1 MDFLSQDV
9 WRFINTFA
17 PWFSAVGT
25 LSAVVLS
32 LYLARRD
39 KNVRLKVSAGHRIIV
54 GPGSQEPYPEY
65 LSIYIV
71 NIGHRDAQIINIGWK
86 VGIFKKRYA
95 VQSAIND
102 GMSSTIPVRLKD
114 GEEAKFLIP
123 LNKETNWLREFGK
136 KMLYPFPWLQAHF
149 IKIQA
154 YTSLGDTFEEKI
166 EKSLRQK
173 ILDALEDVE
182 SH

>member
-1 MDFLSQDV
+1 MLGANRSMDFLSQDM

-25 LSAVVLS
+25 LS
-32 LYLARRD
+32 
-39 KNVRLKVSAGHRIIV
+39 
-54 GPGSQEPYPEY
+54 
-65 LSIYIV
+65 
-71 NIGHRDAQIINIGWK
+71 
-86 VGIFKKRYA
+86 GIFIKRYA
-95 VQSAIND
+95 VQSIIND
-102 GMSSTIPVRLKD
+102 EMSSTIPVRLKD
-114 GEEAKFLIP
+114 GEEAKFLIS

-136 KMLYPFPWLQAHF
+136 KMLYPFPWLQARF

-154 YTSLGDTFEEKI
+154 YTSLGGTFEAKI

-182 SH
+182 SP